1 MAHRRLRQAE
11 WCVIFAL
18 TILAVLML
26 DEHIARLERTRG
38 DK

>member
-1 MAHRRLRQAE
+1 MVRDL
-11 WCVIFAL
+11 CVGKFWRWQ
-18 TILAVLML
+18 ILAVLML